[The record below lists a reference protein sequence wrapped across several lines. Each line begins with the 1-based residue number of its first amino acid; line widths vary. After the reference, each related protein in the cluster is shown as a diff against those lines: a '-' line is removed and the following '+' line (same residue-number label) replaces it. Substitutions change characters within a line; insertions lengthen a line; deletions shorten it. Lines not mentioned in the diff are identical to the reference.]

1 MTKKEM
7 NRKDNADLPFNDLP
21 ILPPEKE
28 FIESV
33 IILKQLVK
41 SSVALAK
48 LKGIINILPNPK
60 NLLNAVILKEAR
72 AS

>member
-33 IILKQLVK
+33 ITLKKLVK
-41 SSVALAK
+41 SSFSIAK

-60 NLLNAVILKEAR
+60 NLLNAVIL
-72 AS
+72 

>member
-1 MTKKEM
+1 M

-21 ILPPEKE
+21 VLPPEKE
-28 FIESV
+28 FIESLK
-33 IILKQLVK
+33 ILKQLVK

-60 NLLNAVILKEAR
+60 KLLNAVILKEAR

>member
-21 ILPPEKE
+21 VLPPEKE
-28 FIESV
+28 FIESLK
-33 IILKQLVK
+33 ILKQLVK

-60 NLLNAVILKEAR
+60 KLLNAVILKEAR